1 MLQSFQMLCLWSRL
15 PRTGPEHSRKGNL
28 SGRVPCQIPGWIHQ
42 LTAVLQWC
50 TPSPPPA
57 ILCISSQNLRVIW
70 GGSFSLCG
78 KRKKISLRSSSII
91 FLSFPGRFLICHW
104 YPYCTADV
112 KADSPGYV
120 RRRQLLTTLQKT
132 AFLKSNQ
139 WVNNAHLW
147 AGAKKEALE
156 KKALASTA
164 GETMLLQHEPVEKE
178 RCC

>member
-1 MLQSFQMLCLWSRL
+1 MESAPKNRTRAQQKGQFVWKSSL
-15 PRTGPEHSRKGNL
+15 PNTWLDTPTYCSPAMMHSLPSSSYSVHLLTKFKSNL
-28 SGRVPCQIPGWIHQ
+28 GWIIQ
-42 LTAVLQWC
+42 PVW
-50 TPSPPPA
+50 
-57 ILCISSQNLRVIW
+57 
-70 GGSFSLCG
+70 
-78 KRKKISLRSSSII
+78 KKKKKISLRSSSII
-91 FLSFPGRFLICHW
+91 FLSFPGRFLICHR
-104 YPYCTADV
+104 YPHCTADV

-156 KKALASTA
+156 KKALASIA